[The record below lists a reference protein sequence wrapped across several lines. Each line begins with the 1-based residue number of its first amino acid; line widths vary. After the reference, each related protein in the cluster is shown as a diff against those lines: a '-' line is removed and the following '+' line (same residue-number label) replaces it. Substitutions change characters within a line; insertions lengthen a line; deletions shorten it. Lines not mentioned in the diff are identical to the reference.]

1 MSTSE
6 SVRPVHEETPA
17 PSRAAGSLSPLWRF
31 LRYGF
36 PPAVLVLAALVIAFF
51 WLWPDEEWPRLV
63 RVVGTWITSMLSGL
77 LLAGWLLLLSG
88 LRWWQSLGVVVLPVV
103 AVGLVKDLKFD
114 GDMAPVITWR
124 WQRSP
129 GQGVDTPRLTKDS
142 PPVLADVKGDDF
154 FFEYRGRL
162 RDGVVE
168 GPALTRD
175 WAKQPPRLL
184 WKHDCGGGYSGFVV
198 TGNLAIT
205 LEQRDEDEVIAA
217 YDTATGEERWIYPYH
232 TAFAEALGGPGP
244 RATPTIAGDL
254 VYSLG
259 AMGDLV
265 CLQAADGKEKWSKK
279 VLAES
284 ENLPWGMSGSPL
296 VVDNLVIVNPGVQK
310 GAPADRG
317 LVAYDRETGKLV
329 WSKGNAQAAYASPML
344 ATLGD
349 KRQVL
354 IFDAGGLAGH
364 DPATGDELWRFKW
377 ETHQGINAAQ
387 PLVLDGDRV
396 FISSAY
402 GHGGALL
409 QVALADGKWS
419 AKPLWESQSLR
430 CKFSSPV
437 FYKGYLYGLDEG
449 LLVCVDPKDGKR
461 RWKGNRYGHG
471 EMLLAGDLLVILSES
486 GDLAVA
492 DATPEE
498 FRELDRM
505 AALHGKTWNYP
516 ALAGG
521 KLYVRN
527 DREMACYDLRAK
539 R

>member
-17 PSRAAGSLSPLWRF
+17 PSRAALSPLWRF

-36 PPAVLVLAALVIAFF
+36 PPAVLLLAALVIAFF
-51 WLWPDEEWPRLV
+51 WLWPGEDWTRFL
-63 RVVGTWITSMLSGL
+63 RVFGTWITSMLAGL
-77 LLAGWLLLLSG
+77 LLAGWLVFLSG
-88 LRWWQSLGVVVLPVV
+88 LSWWLSLVVVLLLPLV
-103 AVGLVKDLKFD
+103 AFGLVKDLKFD
-114 GDMAPVITWR
+114 GDMAPIITWR

-129 GQGVDTPRLTKDS
+129 GQGVNPIHWEAGPGVVTADTGNESFL
-142 PPVLADVKGDDF
+142 
-154 FFEYRGRL
+154 EYRGRL
-162 RDGVVE
+162 RAGVVE

-198 TGNLAIT
+198 TGDLAIT

-217 YDTATGEERWIYPYH
+217 YDTATGKQRWEHRYH
-232 TAFAEALGGPGP
+232 AAFSEPLGGPGP
-244 RATPTIAGDL
+244 RATPTSAGDL

-265 CLQAADGKEKWSKK
+265 CLHVADGKEKWSQNILGK
-279 VLAES
+279 S

-296 VVDNLVIVNPGVQK
+296 VVENLVIVNPGVQK

-317 LVAYDRETGKLV
+317 LVAYDRDTGKPV

-344 ATLGD
+344 ATLAG

-364 DPATGDELWRFKW
+364 DLATGDELWRFAW

-387 PLVLDGDRV
+387 PLVLDQDRV
-396 FISSAY
+396 FLSSGY
-402 GHGGALL
+402 GHGGAVL
-409 QVALADGKWS
+409 QVTLADGKWS
-419 AKPLWESQSLR
+419 VKPLWESQALR

-437 FYKGYLYGLDEG
+437 LYQGYLYGLDEG

-461 RWKGNRYGHG
+461 KWKGNRYGHG

-486 GDLAVA
+486 GDLAMVEA
-492 DATPEE
+492 RPEE

-505 AALHGKTWNYP
+505 AALQGKTWNYP

-521 KLYVRN
+521 RLYVRN
-527 DREMACYDLRAK
+527 DKEMACYDLRAK
-539 R
+539 